1 VSHRRYR
8 CAELRWGDEVQEELA
23 RAIDRGGQ
31 RLGRL
36 IAELEELAREID
48 RLELTLFIPGLS
60 AELGRNV
67 RHELDLATAAFN
79 ALHDAALCTYQ
90 QLICQRERCGFRDH
104 KVIESCFRIP
114 DLPSVIEPDLYELRE

>member
-1 VSHRRYR
+1 VSRRR
-8 CAELRWGDEVQEELA
+8 FRGAEVRWGDEVQEELA

-48 RLELTLFIPGLS
+48 RLELTLFIPGLTADVRRS
-60 AELGRNV
+60 VRVELA
-67 RHELDLATAAFN
+67 LATQAFH
-79 ALHDAALCTYQ
+79 ALHAAASCTYQ

-104 KVIESCFRIP
+104 QLVESCFRIP